1 MTTFRPARL
10 VAAVALLG
18 ACTPVDDDYWV
29 VDPPP
34 HLSYDDT
41 RDPRVEVPPT
51 LDAQDAVPV
60 PFEQIGEDDGQPGIV
75 YSAALAGYYLMRIQD
90 EEIGYHYQYDP
101 ESGEYEED
109 DNLHRKCG
117 ATFTQVWLYRFTRR
131 PEFRMSTRAALQY
144 MIGRGEWQGDGT
156 FMLRDLGATALVTLS
171 LTEYGRL
178 AETDVWDAEI
188 NGLGEYLLARV
199 QDDGSFSEG
208 KSLQWAQ
215 AHQALWR
222 LYAYTVDERY
232 LEALQ
237 KVGRYF
243 YDNRDDHDVL
253 GSAYL
258 YGLWANEPL
267 TNLYSLRSEETWIS
281 EFVLEIG
288 DEVAA
293 EQYIPLDDDVPE
305 EWIGGYWPNDG
316 RGGQPIWDS
325 TLKLEAVIDA
335 FRMARLVDSEVHIDR
350 FRKSALIGTQF
361 LQGLQLRKGET
372 EDFADE
378 DFVVGG
384 TPFALDDPTTRLDVP
399 HHMANAILKTVEY
412 MDLEDYPGEDED

>member
-1 MTTFRPARL
+1 
-10 VAAVALLG
+10 
-18 ACTPVDDDYWV
+18 
-29 VDPPP
+29 
-34 HLSYDDT
+34 
-41 RDPRVEVPPT
+41 
-51 LDAQDAVPV
+51 V
-60 PFEQIGEDDGQPGIV
+60 PFEQIGDDDRQPGIV

-90 EEIGYHYQYDP
+90 ADIGYHYEYEP
-101 ESGEYEED
+101 IEGEWEED

-131 PEFRMSTRAALQY
+131 PEFRMSTRAALEY
-144 MIGRGEWQGDGT
+144 MIGRGEWQDDGT
-156 FMLRDLGATALVTLS
+156 FKLRDLGATALVTLS
-171 LTEYGRL
+171 LTEYGKL
-178 AETDVWDAEI
+178 TDDTVWDPEI
-188 NGLGEYLLARV
+188 QGLGEYLLARV

-222 LYAYTVDERY
+222 LYAYTYDERY
-232 LEALQ
+232 LDALL
-237 KVGRYF
+237 KVARFF
-243 YDNRDDHDVL
+243 YDNRDDHDIL

-267 TNLYSLRSEETWIS
+267 TNLYMLRNEEVWIS
-281 EFVLEIG
+281 EFVLEVG

-293 EQYIPLDDDVPE
+293 EQYIPPDDDVPP

-335 FRMARLVDSEVHIDR
+335 FRMAQAVDSEIHVDR
-350 FRKSALIGTQF
+350 FRKSAIIGTQF
-361 LQGLQLRKGET
+361 LQRLQLREGET

-384 TPFALDDPTTRLDVP
+384 TPFSLEDPTTRLDVP

-412 MDLEDYPGEDED
+412 MDLEDYPGRDDDDG